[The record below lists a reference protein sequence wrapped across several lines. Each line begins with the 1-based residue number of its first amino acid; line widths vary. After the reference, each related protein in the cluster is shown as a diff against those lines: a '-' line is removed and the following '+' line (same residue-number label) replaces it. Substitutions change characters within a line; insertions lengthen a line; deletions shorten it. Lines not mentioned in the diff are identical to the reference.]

1 MTNLPKPYPDKQ
13 ACESMLQRGFE
24 RFPKRKENYRKFLN
38 RGLPTEEVGYLPV
51 RMDYELVRRCN
62 FRCRMCIMSL
72 PDTNRNTTDTSF
84 EDFKKSVDDMYGL
97 VEIKLQGLGEPLLH
111 PAIFDMI
118 AYASGLDIW
127 TRTTVNGSLLH
138 LNENYKRLI
147 DSNPGEVQVS
157 IDGATKEVF
166 QHIRVG
172 SDFDKVVENTTLL
185 NNYAALKGVLKT
197 RCWSVVQKSNRHQL
211 KEIID
216 LSEKMG
222 FSRLTFSINLSS
234 CGNEQLAKLN
244 KEQDINA
251 DFSQEEG
258 QMLIEYGNSKGIEVT
273 FWDYGSMYSVTEDKS
288 KICRWLFE
296 RAFVS
301 SDMKVVPCCTI
312 ANPSLLNFGDGK
324 EISHVWNNEI
334 YKSFRK
340 KHINGEIP
348 AICTKCYEPKSDT
361 NL

>member
-1 MTNLPKPYPDKQ
+1 MFNLPKPYPDKE
-13 ACESMLQRGFE
+13 ASETMLQRGLE
-24 RFPKRKENYRKFLN
+24 RFPRRKENYHKFLN
-38 RGLPTEEVGYLPV
+38 RGFPTEELDYLPI

-62 FRCRMCIMSL
+62 FRCRMCIMSM
-72 PDTNRNTTDTSF
+72 PSTAKDAEDTSF
-84 EDFKKSVDDMYGL
+84 EDFKNSVNDMYGL
-97 VEIKLQGLGEPLLH
+97 IEIKLQGLGEPLLH
-111 PAIFDMI
+111 PDIFDI
-118 AYASGLDIW
+118 ISYASDLDIW

-138 LNENYKRLI
+138 LKENYKRLI

-157 IDGATKEVF
+157 IDGATKDVF

-172 SDFDKVVENTTLL
+172 SDFDKVVSNTTLL
-185 NNYAALKGVLKT
+185 NNYAASKGVLKT

-234 CGNEQLAKLN
+234 CGDEDMDRLN
-244 KEQDINA
+244 KEQDIST
-251 DFSQEEG
+251 DFTSDEA
-258 QMLIEYGNSKGIEVT
+258 QMLIEYGKRKGIEVT
-273 FWDYGSMYSVTEDKS
+273 FWDYGSLYSMTEDRS

-296 RAFVS
+296 RAFIS

-312 ANPSLLNFGDGK
+312 ANPTVLNFGDGRK
-324 EISHVWNNEI
+324 TSGVWNNEN
-334 YKSFRK
+334 YRDFRR

-348 AICTKCYEPKSDT
+348 TMCSKCYI
-361 NL
+361 